1 MDYFL
6 FVLMALLSFLAGKQA
21 ADRNNK
27 KHQPST
33 DDKLKKDL
41 EYNKNLNTSLLDDV
55 SELRKKNNDLL
66 EKNWKLEQEI
76 KKYEKNV

>member
-21 ADRNNK
+21 ADNNNK
-27 KHQPST
+27 KHQPPT
-33 DDKLKKDL
+33 NDKLKKDL
-41 EYNKNLNTSLLDDV
+41 EYNKNLNTSLLNDV

>member
-6 FVLMALLSFLAGKQA
+6 FLLMALLAFLAGKQA
-21 ADRNNK
+21 ADNNNK
-27 KHQPST
+27 KHQAPT

-41 EYNKNLNTSLLDDV
+41 EYNKNLNTSLLHDV
-55 SELRKKNNDLL
+55 TELRKKNNDLL